1 MNKNLS
7 YIALAVTALLSPSP
21 AIADAHNK
29 PDLPQEYIELMGKA
43 DIAIADKNWDEAE
56 QYLLQALS
64 SNPDNPLN
72 VLILS
77 NLGVVQYNL
86 GRDSLALWLPGVSPF
101 FPIGQT
107 YCWLWDV
114 TASQI

>member
-21 AIADAHNK
+21 AIADAPNT

-77 NLGVVQYNL
+77 RTQEKAQCGHVLL
-86 GRDSLALWLPGVSPF
+86 
-101 FPIGQT
+101 
-107 YCWLWDV
+107 
-114 TASQI
+114 